1 MITIDKAELKGKRA
15 LVRVDFNVPLDSDGN
30 ITDDLRIRSAVPT
43 IQHILEQGG
52 SVVLMSHMGRPKGQ
66 AKPELSLNQVVDH
79 LSELLG
85 VKVKF
90 AGDCIGEA
98 AVAITAALK
107 PGEVALLENLR
118 YYDEEEKGD
127 RDFAEKLSRHG
138 DVYVND
144 AFGTAHRAHAS
155 TAIVA
160 EFFKEKY
167 AGFLMDAEVTN
178 ARKVMD
184 HAERPF
190 TAIMGGAKVSDKIQI
205 IQRLLDK
212 VDNLLI
218 GGGMAYTFLKAKGYE
233 IGTSLV
239 EPEKVALA
247 AALLKSARVKG
258 VNVIVPI
265 DSVIADKFAADAKT
279 AVVRSNQM
287 PKDMMGLDI
296 GQDTFLAFY
305 EVIMQSKTVMW
316 NGPMGVFE
324 MEPFAQGTI
333 AIARALAEA
342 TKAGAF
348 TLVGGGDSAAA
359 ISMAGLDDQVSY
371 VSTGGGALLEL
382 LEGKELPGVEALETS
397 GQLPVANG
405 Q

>member
-15 LVRVDFNVPLDSDGN
+15 LVRVDFNVPLDGDGN
-30 ITDDLRIRSAVPT
+30 ITDDLRIRSALPT
-43 IQHILEQGG
+43 IRHILDQGA

-66 AKPELSLNQVVDH
+66 PKPELSLAQLVDH
-79 LSELLG
+79 LSSLLG

-90 AGDCIGEA
+90 AGDCIGEGA
-98 AVAITAALK
+98 TAITSSLEA
-107 PGEVALLENLR
+107 GEVALLENLR
-118 YYDEEEKGD
+118 YYTEETKGD
-127 RDFAEKLSRHG
+127 REFAEKLSRHG
-138 DVYVND
+138 DTYVND

-160 EFFKEKY
+160 EFFTDKY
-167 AGFLMDAEVTN
+167 AGFLMDAEVSN

-190 TAIMGGAKVSDKIQI
+190 TAIMGGAKVSDKILI

-239 EPEKVALA
+239 EPDKVALA
-247 AALLKSARVKG
+247 AALLKSARGKG
-258 VNVIVPI
+258 VNVIVPV
-265 DSVIADKFAADAKT
+265 DSVIADKFAADANT

-333 AIARALAEA
+333 AVARALAEA

-359 ISMAGLDDQVSY
+359 ISKAGLDDEVSY

-382 LEGKELPGVEALETS
+382 LEGKDLPGVAALE
-397 GQLPVANG
+397 GKN
-405 Q
+405 